1 MPDIMKIMVISDTHG
16 IIDENITPFLRNSV
30 MIIHAGDIMKTSIL
44 SELKSYSD
52 NVIAVAG
59 NNDLPERFSDLEDK
73 DIISKLSKVEQIY
86 IGDDIITVEHGD
98 RFGHHHSH
106 DDLRFAYPESKLII
120 YGHTHNQV
128 CDKTSNPWIVNPG
141 AAGHTRNN
149 DGGPCYMQITIE
161 NNNWDIQPF
170 CIK

>member
-16 IIDENITPFLRNSV
+16 IIDDNIIPFLRNSD
-30 MIIHAGDIMKTSIL
+30 MIIHAGDIMETSIL

-86 IGDDIITVEHGD
+86 IGDDIITV
-98 RFGHHHSH
+98 
-106 DDLRFAYPESKLII
+106 
-120 YGHTHNQV
+120 
-128 CDKTSNPWIVNPG
+128 
-141 AAGHTRNN
+141 
-149 DGGPCYMQITIE
+149 
-161 NNNWDIQPF
+161 
-170 CIK
+170 